1 MGLSWAKLSHNWGR
15 NIDKLNSYSSNTNCD
30 RMGLKVVIW
39 SLDRSENV
47 VQLLGDFQSEIVQD
61 PDKSWII
68 FVKMARKLEKD

>member
-1 MGLSWAKLSHNWGR
+1 MIEWGQ
-15 NIDKLNSYSSNTNCD
+15 
-30 RMGLKVVIW
+30 KVVIW

-68 FVKMARKLEKD
+68 SSRWLGSLKRIKIAPITNTVIKY

>member
-1 MGLSWAKLSHNWGR
+1 MIEWDQKG
-15 NIDKLNSYSSNTNCD
+15 
-30 RMGLKVVIW
+30 VIW

-68 FVKMARKLEKD
+68 FVKMNRKLEKD